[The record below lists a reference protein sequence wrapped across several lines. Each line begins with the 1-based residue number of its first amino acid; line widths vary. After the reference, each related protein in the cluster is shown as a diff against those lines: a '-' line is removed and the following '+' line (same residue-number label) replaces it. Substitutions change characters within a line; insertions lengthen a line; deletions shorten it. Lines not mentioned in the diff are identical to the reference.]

1 LRCVCVCW
9 GEGEAKIFYCFS
21 LELPRK
27 VSFLVPLIVFI
38 RQDIICIR
46 QRPFLSSP
54 RAQDTAIEDSELCH
68 VMLTE
73 HRQSQLK
80 YQLIS
85 QAHK

>member
-1 LRCVCVCW
+1 LRCVYV
-9 GEGEAKIFYCFS
+9 GEAKIFYCFS

-27 VSFLVPLIVFI
+27 VPFLVPLIVFI

-46 QRPFLSSP
+46 QQPFVSSLL
-54 RAQDTAIEDSELCH
+54 RAQDTAVEDSELCH
-68 VMLTE
+68 VMQTE